1 MGDAVGGGFRLP
13 EQITVAPLYGE
24 TDFESLSHAEMH
36 AMIAQ
41 TDPAKASIIGQ
52 HLTKAADTID
62 KIGNDLK
69 THMSGVAWD
78 GEAGDAFREWGAN
91 MANATLRLGDFSRS
105 SGAWLDEASTTLA
118 EVKSRMPDPST
129 SSKTTL
135 DSFLSHN
142 PAGLLMLPPKHKSGA
157 SEPGQGVLAG
167 PTHKD
172 ALAAQKQLNGDHAEA
187 VRQMTKLAQSYSMST
202 TFIQSADRPTFPPMP
217 RTIMPTDTRGGIH
230 AAEQQAA
237 TGGTVANGAERTPQQ
252 HGRATGPDPSD
263 EARAQT
269 SQFKDTGH
277 SNDAGALPPVV
288 QPDRQV
294 GTRIDGTAVLPQ
306 APTAAPGG
314 DPGQLVSGGAAN
326 GGASLPGSP
335 IPPLTGAVSRTAGPT
350 AGNRMPLGIRPPLAS
365 GQGTVGG
372 RPGARLPGDHGNGIH
387 GGRPAP
393 PGSARPTG
401 QAPRGT
407 VIGGEPT
414 QGRPPMGHGGT
425 GNGGAP
431 SHGQQG
437 NNTGRRLA
445 TEPGGVVGGRPQQR
459 PGAGNRPFTPG
470 GTGLVRGTSGPEG
483 QNAGRNTRSGV
494 VPPPNANGAGSQ
506 RDRRGERPDYLAEDE
521 ETWAQGNR
529 RVVPPV
535 ID

>member
-91 MANATLRLGDFSRS
+91 MANATLRLGDFSRN

-217 RTIMPTDTRGGIH
+217 QTIMPTRSPDTIGRKSEYVQGGH
-230 AAEQQAA
+230 SAGTTANTAQGASGRQLPTLENPAQGQQHRTVDTGSTAAGSRYEQQVSTEVDGVATTPTATAA
-237 TGGTVANGAERTPQQ
+237 STGSSPGPTGSGNGSPNGSAAP
-252 HGRATGPDPSD
+252 
-263 EARAQT
+263 
-269 SQFKDTGH
+269 
-277 SNDAGALPPVV
+277 NGALPAA
-288 QPDRQV
+288 
-294 GTRIDGTAVLPQ
+294 TTAMGSGFAGKATSNRVPSVARTPL
-306 APTAAPGG
+306 APGR
-314 DPGQLVSGGAAN
+314 
-326 GGASLPGSP
+326 GS
-335 IPPLTGAVSRTAGPT
+335 A
-350 AGNRMPLGIRPPLAS
+350 
-365 GQGTVGG
+365 GG
-372 RPGARLPGDHGNGIH
+372 RLGARLPADRGNGVF
-387 GGRPAP
+387 GGRPVP
-393 PGSARPTG
+393 PSSAQGTA
-401 QAPRGT
+401 QNPRGT
-407 VIGGEPT
+407 VIGGESA
-414 QGRPPMGHGGT
+414 QGRPPMGHGSGA
-425 GNGGAP
+425 GMGGSADNRQAGVGGA
-431 SHGQQG
+431 
-437 NNTGRRLA
+437 RRLA
-445 TEPGGVVGGRPQQR
+445 SETGGVVGGRPQQR
-459 PGAGNRPFTPG
+459 PGATGNRPFTPG
-470 GTGLVRGTSGPEG
+470 GSGLVRGTPGAEGESAARGTRGSMGPS
-483 QNAGRNTRSGV
+483 AGTHG
-494 VPPPNANGAGSQ
+494 GSPQ
-506 RDRRGERPDYLAEDE
+506 RDRRTERPDYLVEDE
-521 ETWAQGNR
+521 ETWSQNSR